1 MRKPARTDSIAIAAI
16 AAIAAAGA
24 IACGPGSHAAQAASG
39 KPRVAK
45 TVASAE
51 GAGAIAT
58 ALATCPGGGGGEGP
72 WRAVSGGFRMITYTT
87 PPFGGPDMPVM
98 PFGSGVVYESRRIGA
113 RSWRVSAQS
122 LSGRVNL
129 QALAN
134 CQRGA
139 PKARAITQKVAT
151 PGIDQLG
158 PALTAQCPSGRAVS
172 GGFTTPPPSAAGEA
186 SNAVID
192 LFPTGTRAW
201 RVRVVSNLPSS
212 VTTFAYCVDRRRKPK
227 VVSSIADPGETR
239 SVADTVANS
248 TARFC
253 PSGRFAP
260 GGGGF
265 RQPGAT
271 SSQYFVPLAMSQ
283 SPDFDNDPMTPR
295 KGYVGNAWHAQ
306 GLKVGSGTPVTLSAT
321 ALCG

>member
-1 MRKPARTDSIAIAAI
+1 MRKTARRDPIAIAAV
-16 AAIAAAGA
+16 AAVAA
-24 IACGPGSHAAQAASG
+24 IACGPGSPAAQAAAG

-45 TVASAE
+45 TAVSAE

-58 ALATCPGGGGGEGP
+58 AIATCPGGSGRKGP
-72 WRAVSGGFRMITYTT
+72 WRALSGGFRMTTYTT
-87 PPFGGPDMPVM
+87 APFGDSGTPVI
-98 PFGSGVVYESRRIGA
+98 PFGRGVVYESRRTGA

-139 PKARAITQKVAT
+139 PKARAITEKVAT
-151 PGIDQLG
+151 PGVDQLG

-172 GGFTTPPPSAAGEA
+172 GGFATRPPFAAGEA
-186 SNAVID
+186 SNTVID
-192 LFPTGTRAW
+192 LFPSGTRAW

-212 VTTFAYCVDRRRKPK
+212 LTTFAYCVERSKPK
-227 VVSSIADPGETR
+227 VVSSVVDPAETR

-265 RQPGAT
+265 RQPAAT

-283 SPDFDNDPMTPR
+283 SPDFDNDPSTPR

>member
-1 MRKPARTDSIAIAAI
+1 
-16 AAIAAAGA
+16 
-24 IACGPGSHAAQAASG
+24 
-39 KPRVAK
+39 
-45 TVASAE
+45 
-51 GAGAIAT
+51 
-58 ALATCPGGGGGEGP
+58 
-72 WRAVSGGFRMITYTT
+72 
-87 PPFGGPDMPVM
+87 
-98 PFGSGVVYESRRIGA
+98 
-113 RSWRVSAQS
+113 
-122 LSGRVNL
+122 VNL

-134 CQRGA
+134 CQRGV

-151 PGIDQLG
+151 PGVDQLG
-158 PALTAQCPSGRAVS
+158 PAVTAQCPSGRAVS
-172 GGFTTPPPSAAGEA
+172 GGFATGPPFAAGEA
-186 SNAVID
+186 SNTVID
-192 LFPTGTRAW
+192 LFPSGTRAW
-201 RVRVVSNLPSS
+201 RVRVLSNLPST
-212 VTTFAYCVDRRRKPK
+212 VTSFAYCVERSRKPK
-227 VVSSIADPGETR
+227 VVSSISDPAETR

-283 SPDFDNDPMTPR
+283 SPEFDNDPRTPR

-306 GLKVGSGTPVTLSAT
+306 GLKVGSGTPVTLRAT